1 MQRLEQVRRFN
12 TMSILDLVKDGL
24 ELVQQVEP
32 GLSAAVEAGAAL
44 GTAGTAVVQVV
55 QKGKQIVAYLFT
67 RRKGEQAQPGSAGGI
82 VPIPADEPMVQKPDV
97 ALVIDINRRILRDV
111 ARYLDEKKIDADV
124 IVLTNDAAYGDSVK
138 LLDPEKSEEWAE
150 LVKEFNTG
158 MNRIKKAVGAARM
171 HIFLAAP
178 LPLAFGLGSVWGTVD
193 EAIVYHWENQTYH
206 PVMHI
211 SRELRQA

>member
-1 MQRLEQVRRFN
+1 
-12 TMSILDLVKDGL
+12 MSIIDLVKDGL

-32 GLSAAVEAGAAL
+32 GLSAAVEVGTAL
-44 GTAGTAVVQVV
+44 GTAGTAMVQVV
-55 QKGKQIVAYLFT
+55 QKGKQIVVYLFT
-67 RRKGEQAQPGSAGGI
+67 RRKGGPARPDAPAGI
-82 VPIPADEPMVQKPDV
+82 VPIPDGEPVVQKPDV
-97 ALVIDINRRILRDV
+97 ALVIDINRRSLRDV
-111 ARYLDEKKIDADV
+111 ARYLDGNKIDADV
-124 IVLTNDAAYGDSVK
+124 IVLTNDAAYGDAVK
-138 LLDPEKSEEWAE
+138 FLDPEKPEQWAE

-193 EAIVYHWENQTYH
+193 EATVYHWQNQTYH

-211 SRELRQA
+211 SRALRQA